1 MKYSIEEARKNKGLT
16 QNELAVRSGVSR
28 TIISGL
34 ESGRIQ
40 NTTAG
45 TLLKIASALG
55 VNVEDIFF
63 TNDV

>member
-1 MKYSIEEARKNKGLT
+1 MKYSIEEARKDKGLT
-16 QNELAVRSGVSR
+16 QNELSIRSGVSR

-45 TLLKIASALG
+45 TLLKIASALE

-63 TNDV
+63 TSDV

>member
-1 MKYSIEEARKNKGLT
+1 MKYSIEEARKDKGLT
-16 QNELAVRSGVSR
+16 QNELSIRSGVSR

-45 TLLKIASALG
+45 TLLKIASALE

-63 TNDV
+63 TNGV

>member
-63 TNDV
+63 YQ